1 MPNREAFLDAI
12 IKHEMTCNVGIGEK
26 SFWQW
31 ICMTIQNYLN
41 GPIIV
46 KNKSEA
52 RARSAL
58 KILVILTQTDNS
70 NVEFLM
76 NIGIAEFLSE
86 ALGLNDPSIQGG
98 NTYLLIEF
106 DTYINQIIT
115 NLVESQVN
123 NFGDRLIDGG
133 SQWILDRFS

>member
-1 MPNREAFLDAI
+1 M
-12 IKHEMTCNVGIGEK
+12 K
-26 SFWQW
+26 
-31 ICMTIQNYLN
+31 

-52 RARSAL
+52 RARSAF

-70 NVEFLM
+70 NIEFLM

-98 NTYLLIEF
+98 NTSLLIEF
-106 DTYINQIIT
+106 DTYLNQIIT

-133 SQWILDRFS
+133 S

>member
-1 MPNREAFLDAI
+1 
-12 IKHEMTCNVGIGEK
+12 MTCNVGIGEK

-58 KILVILTQTDNS
+58 KILVIFTQTDNS

>member
-1 MPNREAFLDAI
+1 
-12 IKHEMTCNVGIGEK
+12 MTCNVGIGEK